1 MLSSPTRNR
10 LIDVAAGRFWSQ
22 GFAATSL
29 AEIVAEAEVHGG
41 SLYHFFRT
49 KEVLLLAV
57 LERHR
62 QDLDRKIFAPA
73 LARYSE
79 PIDRIFGVFEVYR
92 QLLEESGCA
101 MGCPIGNLVLEVSD
115 SYPAVR
121 EELAKLFDVWAGRIL
136 ELLEAARG
144 SLPSN
149 VDPEGLSR
157 FVLTVMEGGLMQ
169 AKAARSLQPFDASVE
184 NLRRYFDALLKAA
197 PSGSDRPGQAQSR
210 GGPK

>member
-1 MLSSPTRNR
+1 MLSSPTRDR
-10 LIDVAAGRFWSQ
+10 LIDVAAARFWSQ
-22 GFAATSL
+22 GFASTSL

-49 KEVLLLAV
+49 KEALLLAV

-62 QDLDRKIFAPA
+62 EELDRQVFAPA

-79 PIDRIFGVFEVYR
+79 PVDRIFGVLEVYR
-92 QLLEESGCA
+92 QFLEESGCA

-197 PSGSDRPGQAQSR
+197 SSGSDRPGQAQSR